1 MCHLFEVSVRLQKY
15 NNNYKENT
23 MKKLLLILSL
33 GVISN
38 ISFAMNN
45 QAHSDKEGRREKVEQ
60 VKKEL
65 MQKKVNLESESH
77 QERIRILQQ
86 ADNCIKSA
94 KSREEYK
101 SCEEQEQQAREN
113 LKEKMKSKHQA
124 LKQEMMQKREQFQA
138 NKKNQ

>member
-1 MCHLFEVSVRLQKY
+1 
-15 NNNYKENT
+15 
-23 MKKLLLILSL
+23 MKKLLLIISL
-33 GVISN
+33 VLISN
-38 ISFAMNN
+38 MSFAMKN
-45 QAHSDKEGRREKVEQ
+45 QEHSEKEDRKEKVEQ

-101 SCEEQEQQAREN
+101 SCEEQEKQGREN
-113 LKEKMKSKHQA
+113 LKAKMISKHDS
-124 LKQEMMQKREQFQA
+124 LKQEMIQKREQFKSQ
-138 NKKNQ
+138 KNNQ